1 MDLIYINNKNL
12 TNVNFVT
19 EDFIKKVIKLNI
31 KINIVIQWKIQRKF
45 NNNKIFKIKLIV
57 MKIKFMYINAM
68 KQVVIRLIQLYF
80 I

>member
-12 TNVNFVT
+12 TNANFVT

-45 NNNKIFKIKLIV
+45 NNNKIFKNKLIV
-57 MKIKFMYINAM
+57 MKIKFMYINVM
-68 KQVVIRLIQLYF
+68 KQDVIRLIQL
-80 I
+80 

>member
-57 MKIKFMYINAM
+57 MKIKFMYINVM
-68 KQVVIRLIQLYF
+68 KQIVIRLIQLYF

>member
-31 KINIVIQWKIQRKF
+31 KINIVIQQKIQRKF
-45 NNNKIFKIKLIV
+45 NNN
-57 MKIKFMYINAM
+57 
-68 KQVVIRLIQLYF
+68 
-80 I
+80 